1 MALKEKVCFPSF
13 PPCCWELVSGE
24 GVTESYTLLPLRVE
38 QIRRQTE
45 KGTLLLAYNKEMD
58 GERQRWL
65 SG

>member
-1 MALKEKVCFPSF
+1 M
-13 PPCCWELVSGE
+13 VSGE
-24 GVTESYTLLPLRVE
+24 GVTESYTLLRVE

-58 GERQRWL
+58 GERQRYL